1 MKIMSIDASTK
12 STGVAIF
19 EDGKLI
25 DYQNF
30 VESGADTLRR
40 IKNMAQRIEDYYLQ
54 YKPNVV
60 IMEDVLPS
68 DVGNNQKTFKPLIYL
83 QSEVVMKLHEH
94 KQTVEF
100 MNVNTWRS
108 IIGIP
113 VGRYAKRELVKQKS
127 IEFIKKK
134 YGIDA
139 NDDVCDGICIGY
151 AYQSGKINEDGEPS
165 AF

>member
-25 DYQNF
+25 DYKNLT
-30 VESGADTLRR
+30 ESGADTLRR
-40 IKNMAQRIEDYYLQ
+40 IKDMTKQIEDYYLSF
-54 YKPNVV
+54 KPNIVV
-60 IMEDVLPS
+60 MEDVLPS
-68 DVGNNQKTFKPLIYL
+68 DVGNNQKTFKPLVYL
-83 QSEVVMKLHEH
+83 QGEVVLALHEH
-94 KQTVEF
+94 KQSVEF

-139 NDDVCDGICIGY
+139 NDDICDGICIGY
-151 AYQSGKINEDGEPS
+151 AYQNQINDEPS